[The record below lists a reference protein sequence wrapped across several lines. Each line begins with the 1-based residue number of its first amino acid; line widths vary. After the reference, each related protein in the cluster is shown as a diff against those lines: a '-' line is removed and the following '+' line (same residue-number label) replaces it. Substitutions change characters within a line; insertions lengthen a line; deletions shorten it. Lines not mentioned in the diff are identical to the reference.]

1 MVEGDEVLAETGE
14 IVGIA
19 LRVTENGQRNGT
31 HLRVHADCF
40 EIEELAQVGD
50 IVHTR
55 DVGQI
60 HEQLVLGVEVH
71 ILAEVL
77 LTTEQIV
84 QIGRFHGNLRL
95 REQRKDQQ
103 VSPPGLGISCGRPAV
118 PPNLR
123 RTT

>member
-1 MVEGDEVLAETGE
+1 M
-14 IVGIA
+14 
-19 LRVTENGQRNGT
+19 
-31 HLRVHADCF
+31 
-40 EIEELAQVGD
+40 
-50 IVHTR
+50 
-55 DVGQI
+55 GQI

-84 QIGRFHGNLRL
+84 QIGWLHGNLRL

-103 VSPPGLGISCGRPAV
+103 VSLPGLGISCGRPAV